1 MMSLTKFCMI
11 KIDLKTKSWSGA
23 MEFYTSGHYY
33 TDTGKHQAMQRPN
46 IRSVTMGSP
55 SPKNRIQIEIP
66 WENKLTECLKLTLD
80 TNHICTK
87 PKREE

>member
-1 MMSLTKFCMI
+1 
-11 KIDLKTKSWSGA
+11 
-23 MEFYTSGHYY
+23 
-33 TDTGKHQAMQRPN
+33 
-46 IRSVTMGSP
+46 MGSP